1 MIVLPTLYIY
11 GYKNG
16 YIWGYIYIGVE
27 WVYKYGYMIHIRVHI
42 IYIDIY
48 GYK

>member
-1 MIVLPTLYIY
+1 MGIKMDTY
-11 GYKNG
+11 GG
-16 YIWGYIYIGVE
+16 IYIYIGVE